1 MRACNIVIC
10 TCVLVRKLAQF
21 TPGRVFGGSGV
32 WIMQVFMTVWVNNY
46 TAGGC
51 VNTSHVPPATLYL
64 SLESNRGQDTFLVIL
79 DFFLF

>member
-21 TPGRVFGGSGV
+21 TPGRVFGGSSV

-51 VNTSHVPPATLYL
+51 VNTSHVPTGDP
-64 SLESNRGQDTFLVIL
+64 VP
-79 DFFLF
+79 